1 MMIFIFLLLFATEV
15 FAADDVKA
23 ALDLMQKERWN
34 PSLEAASRSGR
45 TELTKIILSQK
56 YLDPK
61 SDASFEEI
69 VKFLSKNQDWPGADE
84 IAINA
89 EKKISAKTPTTIV
102 KKWFDKH
109 PPTTPSGHKFRAYA
123 EIAEYKKTKE
133 RDKNAAIQIVKDGWI
148 NGEFDAKEQ
157 EFYLKRYHKVIV
169 KEDHAK
175 KVNVLL
181 WRGNIKAAKQ
191 MLNFL
196 HPQHRKMFLA
206 RIASM
211 ENLQDA
217 AIIYSKLDEKEK
229 YHSGVLYEYINHQ
242 LRSRTSLRGGF
253 GYRPTDAAISST
265 RRDIKKYSSKHS
277 EIAESPTASRNDD
290 LLLADDNS
298 NNITKLIL
306 HAPNDLENSD
316 KWWKLKTLAIR
327 ELIESKNYK
336 DAYLIA
342 SKHYSIKSEDK
353 SDALWMSG
361 WIAFSFL
368 HRPEIAA
375 KHFEKY
381 YQNVKKPN
389 TISKAAYWMAKS
401 LAATQHKQVAYKWI
415 AKAAA
420 FPETFYGQLANEY
433 MNKKNFHLN
442 ITPKLEAKYR
452 AKFENNDL
460 IKALYLLQKYKKY
473 NLAQNYMKSAINH
486 SSHPVEVLL
495 ITQIAKED
503 EITVANHKNPQYFLP
518 KERVEP
524 ALVYAIIRQE
534 SAFNPQAISNKN
546 ARGLMQIRPDTA
558 KDLAR
563 ELKIEYSEAKLTSD
577 VSYNINLGTK
587 CLKNLIDQFNG
598 SYILALCAYNAGPGK
613 AHEWIERFG
622 DPRSMK
628 SIHDIVNWIELISYS
643 QTREYV
649 QKVMENLQIYR
660 YILKDERALKIRGDL
675 VGNHSPYPTFVI
687 TSEAR

>member
-1 MMIFIFLLLFATEV
+1 MIFIFLLLFASPIY
-15 FAADDVKA
+15 AIDNIKI

-34 PSLEAASRSGR
+34 QALEAASHSGKS
-45 TELTKIILSQK
+45 ELTKIILSQK

-61 SDASFEEI
+61 SDASFEEM
-69 VKFLSKNQDWPGADE
+69 VKFISKNRDWPGVDE

-89 EKKISAKTPTTIV
+89 EKKINAKTPTAIV
-102 KKWFDKH
+102 KKWFDRH
-109 PPTTPSGHKFRAYA
+109 PPKTPSGHKFRAYA
-123 EIAEYKKTKE
+123 EIAEYKKTKQK
-133 RDKNAAIQIVKDGWI
+133 DKNAVTKIVKDSWI

-157 EFYLKRYHKVIV
+157 EFYLKRYHKIIT
-169 KEDHAK
+169 KDDHAK

-181 WRGNIKAAKQ
+181 WRGNIAGAKQ

-217 AIIYSKLDEKEK
+217 AIIYGKLDEKEK

-242 LRSRTSLRGGF
+242 LRE
-253 GYRPTDAAISST
+253 
-265 RRDIKKYSSKHS
+265 SKNPS
-277 EIAESPTASRNDD
+277 
-290 LLLADDNS
+290 
-298 NNITKLIL
+298 NITKLIL

-316 KWWKLKTLAIR
+316 KWWKLKTIAIR
-327 ELIESKNYK
+327 ELIERKNYK
-336 DAYLIA
+336 DAYLIS
-342 SKHYSIKSEDK
+342 SKHYSINSEDK
-353 SDALWMSG
+353 NDASWMSG

-375 KHFEKY
+375 QHFEKY
-381 YQNVKKPN
+381 YQNVKKPHMV
-389 TISKAAYWMAKS
+389 SKAAYWMAKS
-401 LAATQHKQVAYKWI
+401 LAATKHKQVAYKWI

-420 FPETFYGQLANEY
+420 FPETFYGQLASEY
-433 MNKKNFHLN
+433 MNKKNFQLN

-452 AKFENNDL
+452 AKFENNDM

-473 NLAQNYMKSAINH
+473 NLAQHYVKSAINH
-486 SSHPVEVLL
+486 SNHPVEVML

-503 EITVANHKNPQYFLP
+503 EIIVANHKNPQYFFP
-518 KERVEP
+518 KDRVEQ

-577 VSYNINLGTK
+577 ISFNINIGTK
-587 CLKNLIDQFNG
+587 YLKNLIDQFKG

-613 AHEWIERFG
+613 AIEWIERFG
-622 DPRSMK
+622 DPRNMT
-628 SIHDIVNWIELISYS
+628 SIHDIINWIEMISYS

-660 YILKDERALKIRGDL
+660 YILKDDRALKIRGDL
-675 VGNHSPYPTFVI
+675 LRHH
-687 TSEAR
+687 